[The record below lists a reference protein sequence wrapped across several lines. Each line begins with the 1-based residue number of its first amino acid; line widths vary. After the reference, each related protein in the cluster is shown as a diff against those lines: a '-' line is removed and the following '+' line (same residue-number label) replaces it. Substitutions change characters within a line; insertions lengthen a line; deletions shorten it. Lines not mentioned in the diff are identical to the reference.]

1 MAPVFVLAD
10 IAESLNVVSPAIE
23 LCSGSCSCRCF
34 SRAMLLVIMGLILF
48 LIKVRLSTR
57 NIGHGITKILAK
69 ETNSAN

>member
-1 MAPVFVLAD
+1 LSYAVDRVR
-10 IAESLNVVSPAIE
+10 VGV
-23 LCSGSCSCRCF
+23 F